1 VIKEKTYFEQLW
13 GANPDMSQG
22 LVFFPDETGFKSLL
36 MYGLEWHLLVLYI
49 TLFGLIDITLN
60 SAIKSG
66 IIVYF
71 IDLVVRWTRQYYGVG
86 NISRKS
92 LMDVKFLL

>member
-1 VIKEKTYFEQLW
+1 
-13 GANPDMSQG
+13 MSQG
-22 LVFFPDETGFKSLL
+22 LVFFPDETGFKNLL

-49 TLFGLIDITLN
+49 TLFGLFDITLN
-60 SAIKSG
+60 SPIKSG
-66 IIVYF
+66 IIIFF
-71 IDLVVRWTRQYYGVG
+71 IDVAIRWTRHYYGVV